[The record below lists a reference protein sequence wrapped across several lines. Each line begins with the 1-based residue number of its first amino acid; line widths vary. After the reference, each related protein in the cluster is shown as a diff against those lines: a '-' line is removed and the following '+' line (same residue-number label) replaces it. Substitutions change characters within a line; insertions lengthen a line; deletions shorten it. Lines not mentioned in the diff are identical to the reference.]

1 MSIPSD
7 AMANTKF
14 KFYILMA
21 VIAVMLL
28 TAIVVTD
35 NYVIQQ
41 HVAHTESQV
50 QADLLPIANNLTF
63 NLYNNIQVVK
73 GLPALFAINPS
84 LPQQDFIKAAK
95 KIFDGSVQL
104 RNIAA
109 APDLIIEYM
118 YPVEGNEAAIGVDFR
133 MLPKQLDSVNRAI
146 VSKQLVL
153 AGPLQLVQGGMG
165 LISRIPVF
173 LEGSNGDEF
182 FWGVISAVIDAKN
195 FYKQSGLLDTSLPID
210 IAIRGQDGLGENGA
224 VFFGEPQLFNQ
235 KNIASVIT
243 VPNGSWLIVASPK
256 GGWKALPEDIWLSRL
271 YLVAGALMLFFML
284 FLFLKTSMKA
294 SFANLKFKNLI
305 ESSPIPYILMNGK
318 QQITFLNFAFIKTY
332 GYTVEDIPSLDDW
345 RIKAYPNPEYR
356 QYVISIWKAYV
367 KEFRSSNYIVPPVEI
382 NIQSKNGAIHTAL
395 ASLTNNQL
403 TINSSAEFTVVLY
416 DITERKL
423 AEEQSQISKQQLEN
437 VIEGAQLGYWDWNYK
452 TGEHVVN
459 DRWLSMLGLSRD
471 KLTNTLN
478 DWERL
483 IHPDDKPFVIET
495 VQAHI
500 MSNEAYVADF
510 RMKHVD
516 GHWVWIQGAGAV
528 VEYNDV
534 THEPLRLCGTHQDI
548 TARKKIEEKLMLSA
562 RVFSDTYEG
571 ILITDANNIIID
583 VNPAYCDITGYGR
596 EEVIGKKPE
605 FISSGRQSKEFYDEM
620 WHELQQHGHWQGELW
635 HRKKDGEL
643 YVEFLTLSKLL
654 DDHGQVI
661 NYIGVF
667 TDITDRKQ
675 QQEKLSLMAH
685 YDLLTGLPNRALFT
699 DRFHQAI
706 AHSKRAKSQLAV
718 CFLDLD
724 NFKPVND
731 NYGHEVGD
739 QLLIEVAARIKAAL
753 REEDTVS
760 RQGGDEFAFLLNDIE
775 SYEHCKHT
783 LERIHI
789 SLAAPYVIEGY
800 VHNVSASTG
809 VTLFPAD
816 NSDIDTLLRHAD
828 QAMYQSKQAGRNRY
842 QLFNTQ
848 DDKDVVNKHHRL
860 AEIKH
865 GLINNQ
871 FVLYYQPKVNM
882 ATGEIFGVEALIRW
896 RHPDNGLIPPLSFL
910 PFIDGTDVEIMIGN
924 WVINQALRQLEE
936 WNQQGIELEMSVNIA
951 SHHLRSEP
959 FFSQLSEALLAHS
972 AVNAHYLQLE
982 ILESSALGDL
992 DAISKIIKTIQNKLG
1007 VNVALDDFGT
1017 GYSSLTHL
1025 RNLSANT
1032 LKIDQSFVRDILE
1045 DPSDY
1050 AIIEGV
1056 IGLANA
1062 FNRKVIAEGVES
1074 HEHGLMLI
1082 MMGCDQAQGYGIA
1095 KPMPA
1100 NELADWLSNYQPN
1113 QEWIHFSKQQRSVKE
1128 NKVKLFQLVA
1138 RYWMSRFLGN
1148 INASADSVKDWPL
1161 MSGKNDHCGKW
1172 LRREQ
1177 QELLFSPEGLAR
1189 LHKVYEEFH
1198 QTAQRLYLRYQ
1209 AGDIEEA
1216 RAGLAEFQMTFD
1228 KVFQNSK
1235 MLII

>member
-1 MSIPSD
+1 
-7 AMANTKF
+7 MANTKF
-14 KFYILMA
+14 KFYMLMA
-21 VIAVMLL
+21 VISVLLL
-28 TAIVVTD
+28 TALVVIN
-35 NYVIQQ
+35 NYVIRQ
-41 HVAHTESQV
+41 HIEQVESQV

-73 GLPALFAINPS
+73 GLPALFAINPALS
-84 LPQQDFIKAAK
+84 QQDFIKGAK
-95 KIFDGSVQL
+95 KTFDGAVQL

-109 APDLIIEYM
+109 APDLIIKYM

-133 MLPKQLDSVNRAI
+133 KLPKQFDSVNRAI

-153 AGPLQLVQGGMG
+153 AGPVELIQGGWG

-173 LEGSNGDEF
+173 LENSDGDEF
-182 FWGVISAVIDAKN
+182 FWGVISAVIDADN
-195 FYKQSGLLDTSLPID
+195 FYKQSGLLDTALPID
-210 IAIRGQDGLGENGA
+210 IAIRGQDGLGEKGA
-224 VFFGEPQLFNQ
+224 VFFGDPNLFDQ

-243 VPNGSWLIVASPK
+243 IPNGSWLIVARPK
-256 GGWKALPEDIWLSRL
+256 GGWKELPKDIWLTRL
-271 YLVAGALMLFFML
+271 YLVVGALILFIML
-284 FLFLKTSMKA
+284 FLFLKSSMKA

-318 QQITFLNFAFIKTY
+318 QQITFVNLAFIKTY
-332 GYTVEDIPSLDDW
+332 GYTVKDIPTIDAW
-345 RIKAYPNPEYR
+345 RVKAYPNQQYR
-356 QYVISIWKAYV
+356 EQIIAIWKAYV
-367 KEFRSSNYIVPPVEI
+367 KKFRSSNEIVPPVEV
-382 NIQSKNGAIHTAL
+382 NIQSKNGSIHTAL
-395 ASLTNNQL
+395 ASLTNNEAN
-403 TINSSAEFTVVLY
+403 TNSSSEYTIVLY
-416 DITERKL
+416 DITARKL
-423 AEEQSQISKQQLEN
+423 AEEQSQISKHQLEN

-452 TGEHVVN
+452 TGEHIVN

-471 KLTNTLN
+471 KLTNTLS
-478 DWERL
+478 DWEDL
-483 IHPDDKPFVIET
+483 IHPDDKQSVIDT

-500 MSNEAYVADF
+500 KSNEAYVADF
-510 RMKHVD
+510 RMKHAA

-528 VEYNDV
+528 VEFDETN
-534 THEPLRLCGTHQDI
+534 HEPLRLCGTHQDI
-548 TARKKIEEKLMLSA
+548 TARKKIEAKLMLSA

-571 ILITDANNIIID
+571 IIITDADNIIID
-583 VNPAYCDITGYGR
+583 VNPAYCDITGYDR
-596 EEVIGKKPE
+596 EDVIGKKPD
-605 FISSGRQSKEFYDEM
+605 ILNSGRQDSTFYDDM
-620 WHELQQHGHWQGELW
+620 WQELQQHGHWQGEVW
-635 HRKKDGEL
+635 NRKKGGEL
-643 YVEFLTLSKLL
+643 YVELLTISKLL
-654 DDHGQVI
+654 DDHGEVI

-706 AHSKRAKSQLAV
+706 AHSKRTKAQLAV

-739 QLLIEVAARIKAAL
+739 QLLVQVAARIKASL

-775 SYEHCKHT
+775 SYEHCKQT
-783 LERIHI
+783 LDRLHR
-789 SLAAPYVIEGY
+789 SLAVPYIIDGY
-800 VHNVSASTG
+800 AHNISASTG

-816 NSDIDTLLRHAD
+816 NGDIDTLLRHAD
-828 QAMYQSKQAGRNRY
+828 QAMYQSKQAGRNRC
-842 QLFNTQ
+842 QLFDTQ
-848 DDKDVVNKHHRL
+848 DDQDAVDKHHRL
-860 AEIKH
+860 AEIKQ
-865 GLINNQ
+865 GLINNE
-871 FVLYYQPKVNM
+871 FILYYQPKVNM
-882 ATGEIFGVEALIRW
+882 VTGDVFGVEALIRW
-896 RHPDNGLIPPLSFL
+896 LHPEKGLIPPLSFL
-910 PFIDGTDVEIMIGN
+910 PFIDGTDVEVMIGN
-924 WVINQALRQLEE
+924 WVINQALGQLQD
-936 WNQQGIELEMSVNIA
+936 WNKQGIELEVSVNIA

-959 FFSQLSEALLAHS
+959 FFSQLSDALAAHS
-972 AVNAHYLQLE
+972 TVNAHSLQLE

-992 DAISKIIKTIQNKLG
+992 DAISNIIKMVQHQLG

-1062 FNRKVIAEGVES
+1062 FNRQIIAEGVES
-1074 HEHGLMLI
+1074 HDHGLMLI
-1082 MMGCDQAQGYGIA
+1082 MMGCEQAQGYGVA

-1100 NELADWLSNYQPN
+1100 NELVDWLDNYEPN
-1113 QEWIHFSKQQRSVKE
+1113 LEWMYFSKQPRSVKE

-1138 RYWMSRFLGN
+1138 TYWMNRFASN
-1148 INASADSVKDWPL
+1148 IQGPADDVKDWPL

-1177 QELLFSPEGLAR
+1177 QELLFSDEGLAR
-1189 LHKVYEEFH
+1189 LDNIYQEFH
-1198 QTAQRLYLRYQ
+1198 QIAQSLFLRYQ
-1209 AGDIEEA
+1209 AGNIEEA
-1216 RAGLAEFQMTFD
+1216 KAGLVEFYITFD
-1228 KVFQNSK
+1228 KVLQNSK
-1235 MLII
+1235 MLLI

>member
-1 MSIPSD
+1 
-7 AMANTKF
+7 MANTKF
-14 KFYILMA
+14 KFYMLMA
-21 VIAVMLL
+21 VIATMLL
-28 TAIVVTD
+28 TALVVIN
-35 NYVIQQ
+35 NYVIQKYMAQ
-41 HVAHTESQV
+41 TENQV

-84 LPQQDFIKAAK
+84 LSQQDFIIGAK
-95 KIFDGSVQL
+95 KTFDGSVQL

-109 APDLIIEYM
+109 APNLIIKYM
-118 YPVEGNEAAIGVDFR
+118 YPVEGNEAAIGIDYR
-133 MLPKQLDSVNRAI
+133 MLPKQFDSVSRAI
-146 VSKQLVL
+146 KSKQLVL
-153 AGPLQLVQGGMG
+153 AGPLELVQGGLA

-173 LEGSNGDEF
+173 LESSGGDEYL
-182 FWGVISAVIDAKN
+182 WGMISAVIDAES
-195 FYKQSGLLDTSLPID
+195 FYRESGLLDTALPID
-210 IAIRGQDGLGENGA
+210 IAIRGQDGLGEHGA
-224 VFFGEPQLFNQ
+224 VFFGDPQLFEQ

-256 GGWKALPEDIWLSRL
+256 GGWKALPDDIWLTRL
-271 YLVAGALMLFFML
+271 YLVAGALTPFFML
-284 FLFLKTSMKA
+284 FLFLKASMKA
-294 SFANLKFKNLI
+294 SLANLKFKNLI
-305 ESSPIPYILMNGK
+305 ESSPIPYVLMNGK
-318 QQITFLNFAFIKTY
+318 QEITFVNFAFIKTY
-332 GYTVEDIPSLDDW
+332 GYTVEDIPTVDDW

-356 QYVISIWKAYV
+356 EHIISIWKAYV
-367 KEFRSSNYIVPPVEI
+367 KEFQSSTDIVAPVEI
-382 NIQSKNGAIHTAL
+382 NIQSKNGSSHTAL
-395 ASLTNNQL
+395 ASLTNNQV
-403 TINSSAEFTVVLY
+403 TINSNAEYTVVLY

-423 AEEQSQISKQQLEN
+423 AEEQSQISKHQLEN

-452 TGEHVVN
+452 TGEHIVN

-471 KLTNTLN
+471 KLTNTLS
-478 DWERL
+478 DWEAL
-483 IHPDDKPFVIET
+483 IHPDDKQSVIET

-500 MSNEAYVADF
+500 TSNEAYVADF

-528 VEYNDV
+528 VEYDET

-583 VNPAYCDITGYGR
+583 VNPAYCDITGY
-596 EEVIGKKPE
+596 ELEDVIGKKP
-605 FISSGRQSKEFYDEM
+605 SVLNSGRQSSAFYEEM
-620 WHELQQHGHWQGELW
+620 WQELQRHGHWQGEVW
-635 HRKKDGEL
+635 NRKKGGEL
-643 YVEFLTLSKLL
+643 YVEMLTISKLL
-654 DDHGQVI
+654 DNHGQVI

-706 AHSKRAKSQLAV
+706 AHSKRTKAQLAV

-739 QLLIEVAARIKAAL
+739 QLLIEVAARIKAGL

-760 RQGGDEFAFLLNDIE
+760 RQGGDEFACLLNDID
-775 SYEHCKHT
+775 SYEHCKQT
-783 LERIHI
+783 LDRIHL
-789 SLAAPYVIEGY
+789 SLAAPYIIDGY
-800 VHNVSASTG
+800 AHNISASTG

-816 NSDIDTLLRHAD
+816 KSDIDTLLRHAD
-828 QAMYQSKQAGRNRY
+828 QAMYQAKQAGRNRY
-842 QLFNTQ
+842 QLFDTQ
-848 DDKDVVNKHHRL
+848 DDQDAVNKHHRL
-860 AEIKH
+860 AEIKQ
-865 GLINNQ
+865 GLINNE
-871 FVLYYQPKVNM
+871 FTLYYQPKVNM
-882 ATGEIFGVEALIRW
+882 VTGEVFGVEALIRW
-896 RHPDNGLIPPLSFL
+896 LHPEKGLIPPLSFL

-924 WVINQALRQLEE
+924 WVINQALGQLQK
-936 WNQQGIELEMSVNIA
+936 WNQQGIELEVSVNIA

-959 FFSQLSEALLAHS
+959 FFTQLSEALAAHS
-972 AVNAHYLQLE
+972 TVNAHSLQLE

-992 DAISKIIKTIQNKLG
+992 DAISNIIKTVQHKLG

-1032 LKIDQSFVRDILE
+1032 LKIDQSFVRDIL
-1045 DPSDY
+1045 DDSSDY

-1074 HEHGLMLI
+1074 HEHGVMLI
-1082 MMGCDQAQGYGIA
+1082 MMGCEQAQGYGIA

-1100 NELADWLSNYQPN
+1100 NELADWLGHYEPN

-1128 NKVKLFQLVA
+1128 DKVKLFQLVA
-1138 RYWMSRFLGN
+1138 TCWMNRFSSN
-1148 INASADSVKDWPL
+1148 IQASAGDAKDWPL
-1161 MSGKNDHCGKW
+1161 MSSKHDHCGKW

-1177 QELLFSPEGLAR
+1177 QELLFSHEGLAG
-1189 LHKVYEEFH
+1189 LDMVYQEFH
-1198 QTAQRLYLRYQ
+1198 QIAQSLFLRYQ
-1209 AGDIEEA
+1209 ADDIEGA
-1216 RAGLAEFQMTFD
+1216 KAGLVEFYTAFD
-1228 KVFQNSK
+1228 KVLQNAK
-1235 MLII
+1235 MLLT

>member
-1 MSIPSD
+1 
-7 AMANTKF
+7 MANTKF
-14 KFYILMA
+14 KFYMLMA
-21 VIAVMLL
+21 VIAAMLL
-28 TAIVVTD
+28 TAFVVIN
-35 NYVIQQ
+35 NYVIQKHIAQ
-41 HVAHTESQV
+41 TESQV
-50 QADLLPIANNLTF
+50 QADLLPITNSLTF

-84 LPQQDFIKAAK
+84 LSQQDFIKGAK
-95 KIFDGSVQL
+95 KIFDGSVQI
-104 RNIAA
+104 RNIAV
-109 APDLIIEYM
+109 APDLIIKYM
-118 YPVEGNEAAIGVDFR
+118 YPVEGNEAAIGIDFR
-133 MLPKQLDSVNRAI
+133 MLPNQLESVNRAI
-146 VSKQLVL
+146 KSKQLIL
-153 AGPLQLVQGGMG
+153 AGPLRLVQGGMG

-173 LEGSNGDEF
+173 LENSDGDEF
-182 FWGVISAVIDAKN
+182 FWGIISAVIDVDS
-195 FYKQSGLLDTSLPID
+195 FYKQSGLLDTALPID

-224 VFFGEPQLFNQ
+224 VFFGDPHLFDQ

-256 GGWKALPEDIWLSRL
+256 GGWKALPDDIWLTRL
-271 YLVAGALMLFFML
+271 ELAAGALMLFLLL

-294 SFANLKFKNLI
+294 SLANLKFKNLI

-318 QQITFLNFAFIKTY
+318 QDVTFVNLAFIKTY
-332 GYTVEDIPSLDDW
+332 GYTVEDISTVEAW
-345 RIKAYPNPEYR
+345 RNKAYPNKQYR
-356 QYVISIWKAYV
+356 EQIIAAWKAYV
-367 KEFRSSNYIVPPVEI
+367 KEFWSSNDIVPPLEI
-382 NIQSKNGAIHTAL
+382 NIQSKNGATHTAL
-395 ASLTNNQL
+395 ASLTSDRL
-403 TINSSAEFTVVLY
+403 TTNRGSEYTIVLY

-423 AEEQSQISKQQLEN
+423 AEEQSQISKHQLEN

-452 TGEHVVN
+452 TGEHIVN
-459 DRWLSMLGLSRD
+459 ARWLSMLGLSDD
-471 KLTNTLN
+471 KLTNTLS
-478 DWERL
+478 DWADH
-483 IHPDDKPFVIET
+483 IHPDDKQSVIDT

-500 MSNEAYVADF
+500 KSNEAYVAEF

-516 GHWVWIQGAGAV
+516 GHWVWIEGAGAV
-528 VEYNDV
+528 VEYDEA

-548 TARKKIEEKLMLSA
+548 TARKKIEAKLMLSA

-571 ILITDANNIIID
+571 IIITDANNIIID
-583 VNPAYCDITGYGR
+583 VNPAYCAITGY
-596 EEVIGKKPE
+596 ELEDVIGKKPN
-605 FISSGRQSKEFYDEM
+605 ILNSGRQSAAFYEEM
-620 WHELQQHGHWQGELW
+620 WLELQQHGHWQGEVW
-635 HRKKDGEL
+635 NRKKGGEL
-643 YVEFLTLSKLL
+643 YVEFLTISKLL
-654 DDHGQVI
+654 DGHGQVI

-706 AHSKRAKSQLAV
+706 AHSKRTKAQLAV

-731 NYGHEVGD
+731 NYGHEIGD
-739 QLLIEVAARIKAAL
+739 QLLIQVAARIKASL

-775 SYEHCKHT
+775 SYEHCEQT
-783 LERIHI
+783 LERLHR
-789 SLAAPYVIEGY
+789 SLALPYIIDGY
-800 VHNVSASTG
+800 AHNISASTG
-809 VTLFPAD
+809 ITLFPAD
-816 NSDIDTLLRHAD
+816 NGDIDTLLRHAD

-842 QLFNTQ
+842 QLFDTQ
-848 DDKDVVNKHHRL
+848 DDQDAVNKHHRL

-865 GLINNQ
+865 GLINNE
-871 FVLYYQPKVNM
+871 FTLYYQPKVNM
-882 ATGEIFGVEALIRW
+882 VTGEVFGVEALIRW
-896 RHPDNGLIPPLSFL
+896 LHPAKGLIPPLSFL

-924 WVINQALRQLEE
+924 WVINQALGQLQD
-936 WNQQGIELEMSVNIA
+936 WNQQGIELEVSVNIA

-959 FFSQLSEALLAHS
+959 FFSQLSEALAAHS
-972 AVNAHYLQLE
+972 TVNAHSLQLE

-992 DAISKIIKTIQNKLG
+992 DAISNIIKTVQQKLG

-1074 HEHGLMLI
+1074 HDHGVMLI
-1082 MMGCDQAQGYGIA
+1082 MMGCEQAQGYGIA

-1100 NELADWLSNYQPN
+1100 NDFADWLDHYEPN
-1113 QEWIHFSKQQRSVKE
+1113 QEWIHFSKQQRTVKE

-1138 RYWMSRFLGN
+1138 TYWMNRFANN
-1148 INASADSVKDWPL
+1148 IQASAGDMKDWPL
-1161 MSGKNDHCGKW
+1161 MSGKHDHCGKW

-1177 QELLFSPEGLAR
+1177 QELLFSHEGLAQ
-1189 LHKVYEEFH
+1189 LDKVYQEFH
-1198 QTAQRLYLRYQ
+1198 QISQSLFLKYQ
-1209 AGDIEEA
+1209 ADDIEEA
-1216 RAGLAEFQMTFD
+1216 KAGLVEFYTAFD
-1228 KVFQNSK
+1228 KVLQHAK
-1235 MLII
+1235 LLLI